1 MAPPAARRAN
11 SVQCSG
17 HQGLRGN
24 PDACHP
30 RRGSAC
36 IEFPKETGGDADP
49 VLASQSQPTAAMD
62 SGSGV
67 EGAGGAFD
75 KNPREATSKNAG
87 PGGFPTAFDSKSGA
101 PAAQARPPGV
111 PRRMA
116 GDRRSPLRMARR
128 VVAPHGASSCGG
140 KRADDIRPRGTGD
153 RRSPLRMPFP
163 VGMGKVHPTWLV
175 TARIC
180 GILGCEFP
188 GKEADKWI
196 CSYSG

>member
-75 KNPREATSKNAG
+75 ENPREATSKNAG

-101 PAAQARPPGV
+101 PAAQAP
-111 PRRMA
+111 
-116 GDRRSPLRMARR
+116 
-128 VVAPHGASSCGG
+128 
-140 KRADDIRPRGTGD
+140 PRGYPGEW
-153 RRSPLRMPFP
+153 R
-163 VGMGKVHPTWLV
+163 V
-175 TARIC
+175 TAGRPYGWRAESSRPTGPAVAGENGRMISA
-180 GILGCEFP
+180 P
-188 GKEADKWI
+188 TTSAQAADHSLPPENVKN
-196 CSYSG
+196 S

>member
-1 MAPPAARRAN
+1 MAPTAAQRAKL
-11 SVQCSG
+11 VQRSYS
-17 HQGLRGN
+17 QDLQGN
-24 PDACHP
+24 PDACRP
-30 RRGSAC
+30 GRGSAC
-36 IEFPKETGGDADP
+36 SASADRAGGDARL
-49 VLASQSQPTAAMD
+49 VFASRIQPTAAMD

-163 VGMGKVHPTWLV
+163 VGMGKVHPIW
-175 TARIC
+175 
-180 GILGCEFP
+180 P
-188 GKEADKWI
+188 
-196 CSYSG
+196 

>member
-116 GDRRSPLRMARR
+116 GDRRSPLRM
-128 VVAPHGASSCGG
+128 
-140 KRADDIRPRGTGD
+140 
-153 RRSPLRMPFP
+153 PFP
-163 VGMGKVHPTWLV
+163 VGMGKVHPTWLENV
-175 TARIC
+175 
-180 GILGCEFP
+180 
-188 GKEADKWI
+188 KN
-196 CSYSG
+196 S